1 MCSVSTQSAL
11 MKREQ
16 GYTLIEMLVAI
27 SLMLILS
34 AGGLYGWQ
42 SWQQQQRLWQT
53 ACQVRD
59 YLVMLRNDANWN
71 RRDRLPRLQ
80 KAEQGWC
87 LNALSSEQDGCVAQ
101 NVFVLRPQWPD
112 VTVTDITPALGFY
125 GLRNTAWPGHITLKS
140 GAGSWTLI
148 VSGWGRIRL
157 CKGSTNKEC
166 Q

>member
-1 MCSVSTQSAL
+1 

-42 SWQQQQRLWQT
+42 RWQQQQRLWQT

-80 KAEQGWC
+80 SSEQGWC
-87 LNALSSEQDGCVAQ
+87 LNALSPEQSGCNAQ
-101 NVFVLRPQWPD
+101 NVFVLRPQWPE
-112 VTVTDITPALGFY
+112 VTLSDITPALGFY

-148 VSGWGRIRL
+148 VSGLGRIRL
-157 CKGSTNKEC
+157 CEGSNNKEC